1 MKVKYLRTSH
11 FTQEGKRF
19 DLDKTPYDRIF
30 FDQGVS
36 GTIPFAERP
45 EGSVLMKW
53 VKKGLIT
60 QLVTDEVSR
69 LGRNTKD
76 VLEVLETLQA
86 HQVNVVIQELGMDS
100 RKANGEENPYWK
112 VGLTMMSCLYE
123 MERKALL
130 ERTRQGIQAYKE
142 RGGTFGRQ
150 VGTVETREKFLSKP
164 KTKKIIRL
172 LNQRKS
178 YQDIQSRLQV
188 SSTTIRKVKRY
199 VGNNQKG

>member
-1 MKVKYLRTSH
+1 MKYLRTSH

-19 DLDKTPYDRIF
+19 DLEKTPYDRVF

-36 GTIPFAERP
+36 RTIPFAERP

-76 VLEVLETLQA
+76 VLGVLETLQE

-100 RKANGEENPYWK
+100 CRANGKENPYWK
-112 VGLTMMSCLYE
+112 VVLTMMNCLYE
-123 MERKALL
+123 MEQKALL

-142 RGGTFGRQ
+142 RGRRLDEKSGRW
-150 VGTVETREKFLSKP
+150 KP
-164 KTKKIIRL
+164 KKHFYPNPKQKR
-172 LNQRKS
+172 
-178 YQDIQSRLQV
+178 
-188 SSTTIRKVKRY
+188 SSVC
-199 VGNNQKG
+199 

>member
-1 MKVKYLRTSH
+1 
-11 FTQEGKRF
+11 
-19 DLDKTPYDRIF
+19 
-30 FDQGVS
+30 
-36 GTIPFAERP
+36 
-45 EGSVLMKW
+45 MKW
-53 VKKGLIT
+53 VKKGLI
-60 QLVTDEVSR
+60 TDEVSR

-76 VLEVLETLQA
+76 VLGILETLQA

-112 VGLTMMSCLYE
+112 VVLTMMSCLYE

-150 VGTVETREKFLSKP
+150 VGTVETRETFLS

-172 LNQRKS
+172 LNQGKS

>member
-19 DLDKTPYDRIF
+19 DLDKTSYDRVF

-53 VKKGLIT
+53 VKKGLVT

-69 LGRNTKD
+69 LGKNTRD
-76 VLEVLETLQA
+76 VLGVLETLQA

-112 VGLTMMSCLYE
+112 VVLTMMSCLYE

-130 ERTRQGIQAYKE
+130 ERTRQGIQAYKARE
-142 RGGTFGRQ
+142 GTFGRQ
-150 VGTVETREKFLSKP
+150 VGTVETRETFLSKP
-164 KTKKIIRL
+164 KTKKILRL
-172 LNQRKS
+172 LNQGKS

-199 VGNNQKG
+199 AGNSKKR

>member
-19 DLDKTPYDRIF
+19 DLDKTSYDRVF
-30 FDQGVS
+30 FDKGVS

-60 QLVTDEVSR
+60 DEVSR

-76 VLEVLETLQA
+76 VLGILETLQA

-112 VGLTMMSCLYE
+112 VVLTMMSCLYE

-150 VGTVETREKFLSKP
+150 VGTVETRETFLS

-172 LNQRKS
+172 LNQGKS

>member
-19 DLDKTPYDRIF
+19 DLDKTSYDRVF

-60 QLVTDEVSR
+60 QLITDEVSR

-76 VLEVLETLQA
+76 VLGVLETLQE

-112 VGLTMMSCLYE
+112 VVLTMMSCLYE

-130 ERTRQGIQAYKE
+130 ERTRQGIQAYKARE
-142 RGGTFGRQ
+142 GTFGRQ

-172 LNQRKS
+172 LN
-178 YQDIQSRLQV
+178 
-188 SSTTIRKVKRY
+188 
-199 VGNNQKG
+199 

>member
-60 QLVTDEVSR
+60 QLITDEVSR

-76 VLEVLETLQA
+76 VLGVLEALQE

>member
-19 DLDKTPYDRIF
+19 DLDKTSYDRVF

-60 QLVTDEVSR
+60 DEVSR

-76 VLEVLETLQA
+76 VLGILETLQA

-112 VGLTMMSCLYE
+112 VVLTMMSCLYE

-150 VGTVETREKFLSKP
+150 VGTVETRETFLS

-172 LNQRKS
+172 LNQGKS